1 MQVAADAVVFLI
13 GIPIAGVM
21 ILDGLSAHHQGEIG
35 AGIVL
40 AILLGGPSVAIS
52 IRARLR
58 ARRGDPGQVIK

>member
-21 ILDGLSAHHQGEIG
+21 ILDGLSARHQGEIG

-40 AILLGGPSVAIS
+40 AILLGGPSVVIS

-58 ARRGDPGQVIK
+58 ARRGDPGHVIK